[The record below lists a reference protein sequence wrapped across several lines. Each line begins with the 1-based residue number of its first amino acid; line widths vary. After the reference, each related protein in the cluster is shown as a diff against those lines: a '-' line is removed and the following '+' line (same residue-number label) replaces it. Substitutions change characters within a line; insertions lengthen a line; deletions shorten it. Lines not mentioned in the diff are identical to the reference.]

1 MYETFLS
8 TFLEFYE
15 INFPCKQV
23 PIKPKDVKNPW
34 MSKALK
40 QSSLQKQNLYV
51 KYLKQKTKKHKKT
64 DSEKTYKDYK
74 NLFSKFKKRK
84 KAKNNFEIKKLSK
97 CQRNTKRTKR
107 SCQVMKKIT
116 SKIKQESNTF
126 PKALKIN

>member
-8 TFLEFYE
+8 TFLEFDE

-23 PIKPKDVKNPW
+23 TIKPKDVKNPW

-40 QSSLQKQNLYV
+40 QSSLQKQKLYV

-64 DSEKTYKDYK
+64 ESEKTYKDYK
-74 NLFSKFKKRK
+74 NLLSKLKKKRK
-84 KAKNNFEIKKLSK
+84 KTENNFEVKKLSK

-107 SCQVMKKIT
+107 SCQVMKEIT
-116 SKIKQESNTF
+116 SRKRTRKQYLS
-126 PKALKIN
+126 